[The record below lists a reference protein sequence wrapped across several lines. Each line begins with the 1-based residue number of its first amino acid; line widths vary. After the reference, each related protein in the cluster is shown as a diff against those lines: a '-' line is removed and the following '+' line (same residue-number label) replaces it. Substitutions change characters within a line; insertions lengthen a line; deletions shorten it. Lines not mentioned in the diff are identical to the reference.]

1 MKNLI
6 LASGSPRR
14 REICDLLGL
23 SYTVIP
29 ARCEMPPDP
38 SLPLEQAVMEVARA
52 KAEEVAASHPG
63 QLVLGADTVVAAQDG
78 LQPAVLG
85 KPKDPEDARRMLRRL
100 SGSRHRVL
108 TGVWLCGQDGSVT
121 IAQGFTDQTQVQ
133 FASLTPEEIS
143 AYVATSEPMDKAG
156 AYAIQGRGLR
166 YIREIHGDFYTVM
179 GLPGA
184 RLWEFLR
191 PILENS

>member
-1 MKNLI
+1 MRNFI
-6 LASGSPRR
+6 LASASPRR

-29 ARCEMPPDP
+29 ALSESSLDP
-38 SLPLEQAVMEVARA
+38 ALPLEQAVMEVARA

-63 QLVLGADTVVAAQDG
+63 QLVLGADTVVAAEDG
-78 LQPAVLG
+78 ISPAVLG
-85 KPKDPEDARRMLRRL
+85 KPRDPEDACRMLQRL
-100 SGSRHRVL
+100 AGRRHRVL
-108 TGVWLCGQDGSVT
+108 TGVWLCGESDGVP
-121 IAQGFTDQTQVQ
+121 IARGFTDQARVR
-133 FASLTPEEIS
+133 FAPMTPEEI
-143 AYVATSEPMDKAG
+143 AGYVSTGEPMDKAG
-156 AYAIQGRGLR
+156 AYAIQGRGMR
-166 YIREIHGDFYTVM
+166 YIRGIEGDFYTVM

>member
-1 MKNLI
+1 MKAFI
-6 LASGSPRR
+6 LASASPRR

-29 ARCEMPPDP
+29 ALSESSLDP
-38 SLPLEQAVMEVARA
+38 ALPLEQAVMEVARA

-78 LQPAVLG
+78 LFPAVLG
-85 KPKDPEDARRMLRRL
+85 KPRDPEDACRMLQRL
-100 SGSRHRVL
+100 AGRRHRVL
-108 TGVWLCGQDGSVT
+108 TGIWLCGESDGIP
-121 IAQGFTDQTQVQ
+121 IARGFTDQTQVQ
-133 FASLTPEEIS
+133 FAPLTPEEAA
-143 AYVATSEPMDKAG
+143 AYVATGEPMDKAG
-156 AYAIQGRGLR
+156 AYAIQGRGMR
-166 YIREIHGDFYTVM
+166 YIRGIEGDFYTVM

>member
-1 MKNLI
+1 MREFI
-6 LASGSPRR
+6 LASASPRR

-23 SYTVIP
+23 SYSVVPPQFEIP
-29 ARCEMPPDP
+29 LDS
-38 SLPLEQAVMEVARA
+38 SLPLEQAVMKVARA

-63 QLVLGADTVVAAQDG
+63 KLVLGADTVVAAQDG
-78 LQPAVLG
+78 LFPAVLG
-85 KPKDPEDARRMLRRL
+85 KPRDPEDACQMLLRL
-100 SGSRHRVL
+100 AGKRHRVL
-108 TGVWLCGQDGSVT
+108 TGVWLCGHVGKT
-121 IAQGFTDQTQVQ
+121 KIARGFTDQTQVQ
-133 FASLTPEEIS
+133 FAPLTPEE
-143 AYVATSEPMDKAG
+143 AADYVATGEPMDKAG

-166 YIREIHGDFYTVM
+166 YVQEICGDFYTVM